1 MDWSAACVRP
11 GVPWMPSHSRRLAGH
26 SRRFLLPTS
35 QQRPAFVSALFVR
48 KTRPKI
54 SPISFA
60 AHLRKAGSGS
70 GTPVKISVAASP
82 AGDARADDETKQPES
97 RSPHAMRP
105 AVTSRDHARPGRF
118 RLQTHPNHPSSPPPF
133 PPISHSH
140 HSPMQQLTHRKTS
153 KKKKVLQNHG
163 HFMSRQAHGNVCWWW
178 W

>member
-82 AGDARADDETKQPES
+82 AAGDARADDETKQPES
-97 RSPHAMRP
+97 RSPHAMRVRVRCDRQLHP
-105 AVTSRDHARPGRF
+105 GITRAPGVSASKPTPTTHHLLLLVLLLSLPSLILTIHQCSNSRIAKP
-118 RLQTHPNHPSSPPPF
+118 Q
-133 PPISHSH
+133 
-140 HSPMQQLTHRKTS
+140 
-153 KKKKVLQNHG
+153 KKKCCKITAI
-163 HFMSRQAHGNVCWWW
+163 S
-178 W
+178 

>member
-1 MDWSAACVRP
+1 
-11 GVPWMPSHSRRLAGH
+11 MPSHSRRLAGH

-82 AGDARADDETKQPES
+82 AGDARADDGDQAARES
-97 RSPHAMRP
+97 IAACDATGSYIPG
-105 AVTSRDHARPGRF
+105 SRAPRAF
-118 RLQTHPNHPSSPPPF
+118 PPPNPPQ
-133 PPISHSH
+133 PPIISFSFPSHLSF
-140 HSPMQQLTHRKTS
+140 SPFTNAATHAS
-153 KKKKVLQNHG
+153 QNLKKKKKCCKITAI
-163 HFMSRQAHGNVCWWW
+163 S
-178 W
+178 